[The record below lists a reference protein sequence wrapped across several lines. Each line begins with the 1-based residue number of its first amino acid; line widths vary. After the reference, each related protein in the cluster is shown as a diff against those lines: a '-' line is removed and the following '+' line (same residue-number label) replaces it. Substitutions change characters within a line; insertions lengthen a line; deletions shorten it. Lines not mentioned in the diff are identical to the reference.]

1 MSARRRGAVAAL
13 VLWIVWLAAGPARAA
28 GEDGCAIVDAWTEL
42 RAREQAALRAVCRT
56 GTIDEPAVV
65 ASAAFRVHLLGGPRA
80 AALGKILAPRDGSRG
95 RTIGAGASDTIAA
108 QELLASLPSRIAAS
122 AGAGRRAPAP
132 CGELMAEVR
141 TFAEA
146 SDVGEPAGAPFL
158 HDDPA
163 LARCLGEAAALQRV
177 ELVTLRADNIESAV
191 VVAATPESTTVTRLV
206 ADEAVV
212 LGRRR
217 FLVAAV
223 PPSASVTLI
232 AKVRGVEVPAVW
244 QGLVPYDLVAW
255 TEAPAMTC
263 LSLDVS
269 LDADAALFL
278 DGVPVPAE
286 GREIARTLSV
296 SREDHQLVVLA
307 CPAGAERCHVRY
319 QTLLTGE
326 TLQRRVHDCRT
337 IRLDLARGAKDVVA
351 IVQATQNEACR
362 EAPLRADSLPGMAA
376 EYLRVGRP
384 RARYEFRN
392 LAAIAALTDALVT
405 LRGRLN
411 QESGEVVG
419 AERGADSARLISGA
433 ANEAWRQGIDVLL
446 SFELRCSRSERGWR
460 YQLETKALALSSM
473 FGRGQSGGDG
483 LDLQGL
489 IDVEAEEL
497 VIPERYRQAL
507 EMTID
512 RLLGIEYVRLMH
524 YQVSAPYQQT
534 PELRVA
540 RHDGR
545 CVDGACPPRR
555 LLVTARRVAAAGRP
569 AVCAQLEQ
577 HAARSSSVVEAAQRA
592 YAAASGRELPLELT
606 PDASGGDDA
615 RAAVM
620 RTRLAAQRPG
630 WYIVLARWADA
641 EAAGDALCVELTTA
655 TQELWFDAAMSG
667 RGLHLLPRGSPEEL
681 YLRTRIGYTRYL
693 RPSFGLGSFLGYA
706 YTRYALA
713 DGRPSWSDLASLDM
727 SALRWQR
734 HALLIGGLVE
744 YRSRIRPLPFDI
756 RLRAAPTLSVGV
768 LDESELPH
776 ALKQLLGEDSGKED
790 HVDVDFNLHFDV
802 GISYA
807 IGPVT
812 INNLLQVGFNAL
824 DDGLRRPR
832 EGIRSNEGM
841 FIGFG
846 LGIGV
851 AR

>member
-1 MSARRRGAVAAL
+1 MTGRTGWRVAAAL
-13 VLWIVWLAAGPARAA
+13 VAWFAAGAARAA
-28 GEDGCAIVDAWTEL
+28 EGDACSIVVSWTEL
-42 RAREQAALRAVCRT
+42 REREQAALRAVCRN
-56 GTIDEPAVV
+56 GTIEEPQVV
-65 ASAAFRVHLLGGPRA
+65 AAAAFRVQSLGGPRA

-95 RTIGAGASDTIAA
+95 RTIGAGAPEVIAA
-108 QELLASLPSRIAAS
+108 QERLASLPSRIATGS
-122 AGAGRRAPAP
+122 RAGRRAPGA
-132 CGELMAEVR
+132 CGELMEEVR
-141 TFAEA
+141 VFAEA

-163 LARCLGEAAALQRV
+163 LVGCLGDAGALQRV
-177 ELVTLRADNIESAV
+177 ELVTLRADNVESVV

-206 ADEAVV
+206 ADEAVA

-223 PPSASVTLI
+223 PPSASVTVV

-244 QGLVPYDLVAW
+244 QGLVPYDMVAW
-255 TEAPAMTC
+255 ADAPAMTC
-263 LSLDVS
+263 LSLDAA

-296 SREDHQLVVLA
+296 SREEHQLVVLS
-307 CPAGAERCHVRY
+307 CPSGAERCFVRY
-319 QTLLTGE
+319 QTALAGE
-326 TLQRRVHDCRT
+326 TLQRRINDCRT
-337 IRLDLARGAKDVVA
+337 IRLDLARGSRDVVA
-351 IVQATQNEACR
+351 IVQAAQNEACR

-384 RARYEFRN
+384 RERYEFRN
-392 LAAIAALTDALVT
+392 LTEIAALTDALVT

-411 QESGEVVG
+411 QESGEVAG

-446 SFELRCSRSERGWR
+446 SFELLCSQSEGGWR
-460 YQLETKALALSSM
+460 YQLETKSMALSSL
-473 FGRGQSGGDG
+473 FGRGKSGADG

-489 IDVEAEEL
+489 IEVEAEDL
-497 VIPERYRQAL
+497 VLPERYRQAL

-512 RLLGIEYVRLMH
+512 RLLKIDYVRLMH
-524 YQVSAPYQQT
+524 YRVSASYEQT

-545 CVDGACPPRR
+545 CGDGPCASPR
-555 LLVTARRVAAAGRP
+555 LLVTARRVSAAGRP
-569 AVCAQLEQ
+569 AACAQLEQ
-577 HAARSSSVVEAAQRA
+577 HTARSQAAVQAAQQA
-592 YAAASGRELPLELT
+592 YAAASSREMSLELM
-606 PDASGGDDA
+606 PDASAGDGA

-620 RTRLAAQRPG
+620 RTRLAAESPG
-630 WYIVLARWADA
+630 WYIVLARRAGA
-641 EAAGDALCVELTTA
+641 EAVGDALCVELTTA
-655 TQELWFDAAMSG
+655 TRELWLDAAMSG

-681 YLRTRIGYTRYL
+681 YLRTRVGYTRYL
-693 RPSFGLGSFLGYA
+693 RPSIGIGSFLGYA

-713 DGRPSWSDLASLDM
+713 DGRPSWSDLQSLDM
-727 SALRWQR
+727 SALRWAR

-744 YRSRIRPLPFDI
+744 YRSRVRPLPFDV
-756 RLRAAPTLSVGV
+756 RVRAAPTLSVGV
-768 LDESELPH
+768 LDEAGLPRG
-776 ALKQLLGEDSGKED
+776 LKQLLGEGSGRAD

-807 IGPVT
+807 LGPLT
-812 INNLLQVGFNAL
+812 INNLLQLGFNAL
-824 DDGLRRPR
+824 DDGMGRVNA
-832 EGIRSNEGM
+832 GIRSNGGM
-841 FIGFG
+841 FVGFG